1 MNGETSKKVTS
12 AEGDCF
18 LRKDKIPSLKGKV
31 KISGKSELE
40 IAALIHRS
48 LGIDLSVYVCS
59 ENLVICRLC
68 YNMFHA
74 YNKVLK
80 RVNQIV
86 DGIKQKFENNGPLRI
101 KRSSKDSTKPPE
113 PGGYSLVWAIW
124 GRAAGQGMVF
134 GLAVL
139 NRVYNLT
146 CLCPKQVKNL
156 S

>member
-18 LRKDKIPSLKGKV
+18 LCKDKIPSLKGKV
-31 KISGKSELE
+31 KIFGKSELE

-74 YNKVLK
+74 HNKVLK

-113 PGGYSLVWAIW
+113 PGG
-124 GRAAGQGMVF
+124 
-134 GLAVL
+134 VL
-139 NRVYNLT
+139 PCLGYMGT
-146 CLCPKQVKNL
+146 CRWTGYGFWPRCPKQGIQFDLPL